1 MKVQKRLLR
10 STFPIYWAASS
21 GSSQESRKMKSWK
34 SRLLLVFTM
43 LAVVLVLSVPAMA
56 EDVDIDVECEADG
69 GYCTKQL
76 SHEVWQEDTD
86 EDTDAEPQEDDLD
99 LEEPVVEETAK
110 ECFPFCEKDVLGG
123 DPMDEVSDKAPVDE
137 VSDNAPA
144 DEISDK
150 DSSEQCWVPSGYYWP
165 WPC

>member
-1 MKVQKRLLR
+1 MGFSETQESEPIAPNSLPLIQLGDLLTKVEKRLLR

-21 GSSQESRKMKSWK
+21 GSSQESRMMKSWK

-43 LAVVLVLSVPAMA
+43 LAVVLVLSVPATA
-56 EDVDIDVECEADG
+56 EDVDLKVQCEADH
-69 GYCTKQL
+69 GYCKKHVSQ
-76 SHEVWQEDTD
+76 EVWHEDTGSD
-86 EDTDAEPQEDDLD
+86 PQEDDLD
-99 LEEPVVEETAK
+99 LE
-110 ECFPFCEKDVLGG
+110 DL
-123 DPMDEVSDKAPVDE
+123 VDE
-137 VSDNAPA
+137 VSDEAPA

>member
-1 MKVQKRLLR
+1 
-10 STFPIYWAASS
+10 
-21 GSSQESRKMKSWK
+21 
-34 SRLLLVFTM
+34 M

-69 GYCTKQL
+69 GYCTKQI
-76 SHEVWQEDTD
+76 SHEVWQ

-99 LEEPVVEETAK
+99 LEEPVVEESAK
-110 ECFPFCEKDVLGG
+110 ECFPFCEKNVLE
-123 DPMDEVSDKAPVDE
+123 DPLDEVSDKAPVDE

-150 DSSEQCWVPSGYYWP
+150 DCSEQSWPPCGYYWP
-165 WPC
+165 WSH

>member
-1 MKVQKRLLR
+1 M
-10 STFPIYWAASS
+10 FPIYWLASS

-34 SRLLLVFTM
+34 SRLLMVFTM

-86 EDTDAEPQEDDLD
+86 ADTDAEPQEDVLD
-99 LEEPVVEETAK
+99 LEEPVV
-110 ECFPFCEKDVLGG
+110 
-123 DPMDEVSDKAPVDE
+123 EVSDKAPVDE

-150 DSSEQCWVPSGYYWP
+150 DCSEHSWPPCGYYWP
-165 WPC
+165 WPS

>member
-1 MKVQKRLLR
+1 M
-10 STFPIYWAASS
+10 FPIYWLASS

-34 SRLLLVFTM
+34 SRLLMVFTM

-69 GYCTKQL
+69 GYCTKQV
-76 SHEVWQEDTD
+76 SHEVWQ

-99 LEEPVVEETAK
+99 LEEPVVEE
-110 ECFPFCEKDVLGG
+110 
-123 DPMDEVSDKAPVDE
+123 
-137 VSDNAPA
+137 SDNAPA

-150 DSSEQCWVPSGYYWP
+150 DCSEHSWPPCGYYWP
-165 WPC
+165 WPH